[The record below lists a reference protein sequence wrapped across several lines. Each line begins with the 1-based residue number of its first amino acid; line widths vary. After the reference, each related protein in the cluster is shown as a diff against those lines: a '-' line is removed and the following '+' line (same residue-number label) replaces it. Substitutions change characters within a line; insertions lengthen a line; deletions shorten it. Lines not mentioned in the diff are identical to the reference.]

1 MRRIRA
7 RKLGL
12 MLVSAVL
19 SSGLWLLVA
28 GEQTVERTMRI
39 PLEFTNLPAHLELAG
54 DAPESVDVRIRGA
67 STALSRLTAGDLL
80 AVLDLRLARPG
91 PRLFHLQGGDIRAPF
106 SVEIVQVLPSSMA
119 MTFEASETKIVTVA
133 PRVEGEPAAGFRIGS
148 IVSDP
153 PTVTIAGPAT
163 AVRGLTEAITEPVSI
178 AGASASVAEVATVGV
193 VDPAVRVHSPQSV
206 RVSVTVTRAP

>member
-1 MRRIRA
+1 MRWLRP
-7 RKLGL
+7 RKIGL
-12 MLVSAVL
+12 MLVSAL
-19 SSGLWLLVA
+19 LASGLWLLVA

-54 DAPESVDVRIRGA
+54 DAPEGVDVRIRGA
-67 STALSRLTAGDLL
+67 SAALSRLTAGDLL

-106 SVEIVQVLPSSMA
+106 SVEVVQVLPSSMA
-119 MTFEASETKIVTVA
+119 MTFEPSETKTVMVA

-148 IVSDP
+148 ISSDP
-153 PTVTIAGPAT
+153 ATVTIAGPAT

-178 AGASASVAEVATVGV
+178 AGATASVNEMATVGV
-193 VDPAVRVHSPQSV
+193 VDPTVRVHSPQTV
-206 RVSVTVTRAP
+206 RVSVTVSRGP

>member
-1 MRRIRA
+1 MRRIGA

-12 MLVSAVL
+12 MLVSALL
-19 SSGLWLLVA
+19 SGGLWLLVA

-67 STALSRLTAGDLL
+67 SAALSRLTAGDLL

-91 PRLFHLQGGDIRAPF
+91 PRLFHLQGRDIRAPF

-119 MTFEASETKIVTVA
+119 MTFEPSETKIVAVA

-148 IVSDP
+148 IASDP

-163 AVRGLTEAITEPVSI
+163 AVRALTEAITEPVSI
-178 AGASASVAEVATVGV
+178 AGAAASVTEVATVGV
-193 VDPAVRVHSPQSV
+193 VDPTVRVRSPQSV
-206 RVSVTVTRAP
+206 RVSVSVTRAP